1 MENIKRYAGII
12 VKHKDEVLL
21 CKRNADNDLPGV
33 WSIPA
38 GRLEDDENPT
48 SGAKREFHE
57 ETNVKVKDKIEL
69 CGFINR
75 TTRDGKKVKGL
86 MYVFLWEVNKKVKPD
101 LENAIDGDEHTEC
114 GYFDVDNLPEHDE
127 NDKLMS
133 LIKNILKK
141 S

>member
-48 SGAKREFHE
+48 LGAKREFHE

-114 GYFDVDNLPEHDE
+114 GYFGL
-127 NDKLMS
+127 DKVNNMDTGVYLKTI
-133 LIKNILKK
+133 LQNIFEKD
-141 S
+141 